1 MKYLFVYGSLITEKS
16 PFNLKP
22 LESVFIQGFK
32 LYLEKKENT
41 KTNYH
46 FIKLQKTSNLE
57 DIVSGYLVEF
67 DEKTLEKLDAYE
79 GNSYERIETEAVKR
93 NLEKVKVFIY
103 M

>member
-1 MKYLFVYGSLITEKS
+1 MKYLFVYGSLITENS
-16 PFNLKP
+16 PFNLSP

-46 FIKLQKTSNLE
+46 FIKLKKTLNLE
-57 DIVSGYLVEF
+57 DIVSGYLVEV
-67 DEKTLEKLDAYE
+67 DEKTLEKLDTYE